1 MGPAQSSVAHAPVP
15 HAAVGGIVPPLEAD
29 LLVVGGGINGA
40 GIARDAAGRGL
51 RVVLCEQGDLA
62 QGTSSRSSRLIHG
75 GLRYL
80 EYGEWRLVREA
91 LQEREILLAAA
102 PHLVRPLCFVLPHVQ
117 GMRPAWMLRL
127 GLFLYDH
134 LARRRRLP
142 ASRAIAL
149 DQAPEG
155 AAVRPHLRRAFV
167 YADCRTDDARLVVL
181 NAVGAAERGARV
193 LLHTEFVDAIPEAG
207 AWRARLRAARTGAT
221 STLRVRAI
229 VNAAGPWVE
238 AVAPRIGGVAR
249 QRHARLVKG
258 SHLVVRRF
266 WQGEHAFL
274 LQNTDRRVVFVTPY
288 EDDFAMIGT
297 TDIPYAS
304 DPGCVRIGEQ
314 EARYLCDAVNRQL
327 RCTLTPADAVYTFS
341 GVRCLVD
348 DARDNPSAVTRD
360 YVLELAAGAGH
371 GPVLTVLGGKI
382 TTYRRLAEH
391 AVDLLAPHLPAS
403 GPRWT
408 AAVPLP
414 GGDLAGEDV
423 GVAQQRF
430 LAAAHFLPSA
440 HARALFDRH
449 GRIATAIVGDV
460 AGLSDMGIH
469 FGAGLY
475 ERELRYLVDR
485 EWAASV
491 EDVLWR
497 RTKLGLRLDAAQ
509 VERLREWLAGRDPT
523 VAQTPASHPAP
534 LAGAPDATK
543 A

>member
-1 MGPAQSSVAHAPVP
+1 M
-15 HAAVGGIVPPLEAD
+15 
-29 LLVVGGGINGA
+29 
-40 GIARDAAGRGL
+40 
-51 RVVLCEQGDLA
+51 
-62 QGTSSRSSRLIHG
+62 
-75 GLRYL
+75 
-80 EYGEWRLVREA
+80 
-91 LQEREILLAAA
+91 
-102 PHLVRPLCFVLPHVQ
+102 
-117 GMRPAWMLRL
+117 
-127 GLFLYDH
+127 
-134 LARRRRLP
+134 
-142 ASRAIAL
+142 
-149 DQAPEG
+149 
-155 AAVRPHLRRAFV
+155 
-167 YADCRTDDARLVVL
+167 
-181 NAVGAAERGARV
+181 
-193 LLHTEFVDAIPEAG
+193 
-207 AWRARLRAARTGAT
+207 
-221 STLRVRAI
+221 RAI

-371 GPVLTVLGGKI
+371 GPVLTVLGGV
-382 TTYRRLAEH
+382 H
-391 AVDLLAPHLPAS
+391 HLPAPGRARGRPAGTAS
-403 GPRWT
+403 TRIGSALDRRRAAARWRSCE
-408 AAVPLP
+408 
-414 GGDLAGEDV
+414 EDV

-534 LAGAPDATK
+534 VAGAPDATK